1 MLRDHHL
8 KQMKDMGYNTYIN
21 TYEDIVEQMMYEIM
35 ELRRKDVEKEYDRFQ
50 RELNRVTKPTN

>member
-1 MLRDHHL
+1 
-8 KQMKDMGYNTYIN
+8 MGYNTYIN